1 MEIDSTSAVRAI
13 NAYQSHVKNATESM
27 ERIGSGNTL
36 SPVDDAGGVVVASR
50 LETQTTRVNSARS
63 NVANSLSKIQTADGY
78 LENVT
83 NALQRMSELATLAM
97 DNTKSATDKK
107 NYNTEFQ
114 DLKAYIRDVATRQM
128 NGQNLFDGSSQSV
141 IKDDRGNFYSYN
153 NANLTAAALTDLT
166 TGDVDSVNQWETS
179 INLWKVSK
187 AGYTI
192 NSTAWKLGEDAYE
205 VVADGV
211 TINRLKKDLWYNGGN
226 TDGSWSDTDNG
237 GTKYPKH
244 SFVKTGVGSG
254 TQNVLTMPYWT
265 TGTGYLWAE
274 EITDGSKYLTEAN
287 PMAAPLGNLQAGDF
301 TFLSSGSFTTAN
313 PNTNTIDPPSTTE
326 FTSGSFVA
334 SDPGLGASQTAVA
347 AGDFITVNP
356 ASEDTGAT
364 YYAAGSIVSSDPT
377 GVDAG
382 ASEVA
387 HSHVLTSLGAGAVIS
402 KIKTA
407 LGQVTTDRS
416 SLGAAGGRLQRIN
429 EHLSL
434 LGENLAQAVSRMK
447 DTQVAE
453 ESTRL
458 AKHQI
463 LVQSSLDM
471 VDKARIVNENNLRL
485 LMNY

>member
-1 MEIDSTSAVRAI
+1 MKIDSTSAVRAV
-13 NAYQSHVKNATESM
+13 NAYQSHVKNATESI
-27 ERIGSGNTL
+27 ERITSGKTL
-36 SPVDDAGGVVVASR
+36 TPFDDAGGVVVASR

-83 NALQRMSELATLAM
+83 NALQRMSELAALAM

-114 DLKAYIRDVATRQM
+114 NLKAYIRDVATRQM

-141 IKDDRGNFYSYN
+141 IKDDSGNFYSYN
-153 NANLTAAALTDLT
+153 NANLTATALTDLT
-166 TGDVDSVNQWETS
+166 TGDVNSVDQWETS
-179 INLWKVSK
+179 VDLWKVSIP
-187 AGYTI
+187 GYTLNQTSYKTTQSGYQVSNASNDI
-192 NSTAWKLGEDAYE
+192 WRVN
-205 VVADGV
+205 
-211 TINRLKKDLWYNGGN
+211 KDLWY
-226 TDGSWSDTDNG
+226 DAAADSWSTTNNG
-237 GTKYPKH
+237 GTKY
-244 SFVKTGVGSG
+244 
-254 TQNVLTMPYWT
+254 
-265 TGTGYLWAE
+265 
-274 EITDGSKYLTEAN
+274 D
-287 PMAAPLGNLQAGDF
+287 
-301 TFLSSGSFTTAN
+301 SGSFIKLGTGSGSVNIQSAPNFSDREIIYAGSNYLTSAN
-313 PNTNTIDPPSTTE
+313 PLSKGNLEAADVS
-326 FTSGSFVA
+326 SVA
-334 SDPGLGASQTAVA
+334 SGTFITYDPSSSSDEPTYTTFAQGTFFANDPGLGALQTAVS
-347 AGDFITVNP
+347 AGDFVIVDP
-356 ASEDTGAT
+356 ATEDNAEV
-364 YYAAGSIVSSDPT
+364 YYAAGSTVDTDPT
-377 GVDAG
+377 GADSG
-382 ASEVA
+382 ATELA
-387 HSHVLTSLGAGAVIS
+387 NAHVLTSLGAGTVIS

-416 SLGAAGGRLQRIN
+416 SLGAAGSRLQRIN

-447 DTQVAE
+447 DTQVAK

>member
-1 MEIDSTSAVRAI
+1 MKIESTSAVRAV
-13 NAYQSHVKNATESM
+13 NAYQSHVKNATESI
-27 ERIGSGNTL
+27 ERITSGKTL
-36 SPVDDAGGVVVASR
+36 TPFDDAGGVVVASR

-83 NALQRMSELATLAM
+83 NALQRMSELAALAM

-114 DLKAYIRDVATRQM
+114 NLKAYIRDVATRQM

-141 IKDDRGNFYSYN
+141 IKDDSGNFYSYN
-153 NANLTAAALTDLT
+153 NANLTATALTDLT
-166 TGDVDSVNQWETS
+166 TGDVNSVDQWETS
-179 INLWKVSK
+179 VDLWKVSIP
-187 AGYTI
+187 GYTLNQTSYKTTQSGYQVSNASNDI
-192 NSTAWKLGEDAYE
+192 WRVN
-205 VVADGV
+205 
-211 TINRLKKDLWYNGGN
+211 KDLWY
-226 TDGSWSDTDNG
+226 DAAADSWSTTNNG
-237 GTKYPKH
+237 GTKY
-244 SFVKTGVGSG
+244 
-254 TQNVLTMPYWT
+254 
-265 TGTGYLWAE
+265 
-274 EITDGSKYLTEAN
+274 D
-287 PMAAPLGNLQAGDF
+287 
-301 TFLSSGSFTTAN
+301 SGSFIKLGTGSGSVNIQSAPNFSDREIIYAGSNYLTSAN
-313 PNTNTIDPPSTTE
+313 PLSKGNLEAADVS
-326 FTSGSFVA
+326 SVA
-334 SDPGLGASQTAVA
+334 SGTFITYDPSSSSDEPTYTTFAQGTFFANDPGLGALQTAVS
-347 AGDFITVNP
+347 AGDFVIVDP
-356 ASEDTGAT
+356 ATEDNAEV
-364 YYAAGSIVSSDPT
+364 YYAAGSTVDTDPT
-377 GVDAG
+377 GADSG
-382 ASEVA
+382 ATELA
-387 HSHVLTSLGAGAVIS
+387 NAHVLTSLGAGTVIS

-416 SLGAAGGRLQRIN
+416 SLGAAGSRLQRIN

-447 DTQVAE
+447 DTRVAE